1 MTRKEAESYTDNF
14 PPLTAELEREIRK
27 TLPMKY
33 LIIDNGGTAYC
44 TACEEKLYPGEYDSS
59 VKHRQT
65 TFCQAVTKLSLRYT
79 IITIFTARLLSANQM
94 SECFCQT
101 TRPIICT
108 YGFIRLRCFLTL
120 VKLCRILQSMRFSG
134 ICSRQIK
141 RSVMVLNT
149 HGRVKTVT
157 MQR

>member
-44 TACEEKLYPGEYDSS
+44 TACEEKLYPGEYDCS

-65 TFCQAVTKLSLRYT
+65 TFCTSCD
-79 IITIFTARLLSANQM
+79 
-94 SECFCQT
+94 E
-101 TRPIICT
+101 
-108 YGFIRLRCFLTL
+108 
-120 VKLCRILQSMRFSG
+120 
-134 ICSRQIK
+134 
-141 RSVMVLNT
+141 
-149 HGRVKTVT
+149 TVT
-157 MQR
+157 AIYNYHNFHGSVVE

>member
-14 PPLTAELEREIRK
+14 PPLTAELERELRK
-27 TLPMKY
+27 TLPIKY
-33 LIIDNGGTAYC
+33 LIIDNDGTAYC

-59 VKHRQT
+59 IKHRQT
-65 TFCQAVTKLSLRYT
+65 TVCSHCGEIVTAIYNYHNFHGSVV
-79 IITIFTARLLSANQM
+79 ANQM

-101 TRPIICT
+101 AKPIICT
-108 YGFIRLRCFLTL
+108 YVSTRLRCFLML
-120 VKLCRILQSMRFSG
+120 VKLCRISQSMRFSG

-141 RSVMVLNT
+141 RFVMVLNT

-157 MQR
+157 TQR

>member
-33 LIIDNGGTAYC
+33 LIIDNGGKAYC

-65 TFCQAVTKLSLRYT
+65 TFCTSCDETVTAIYNYHNFHGSVVECKSNVGVFLSDDKTDNLYIRFYT
-79 IITIFTARLLSANQM
+79 VTLLFNAR
-94 SECFCQT
+94 E
-101 TRPIICT
+101 I
-108 YGFIRLRCFLTL
+108 
-120 VKLCRILQSMRFSG
+120 CRILQSMRFSG
-134 ICSRQIK
+134 IYSRQIK

-157 MQR
+157 TQR